1 MTSEEMFVQYN
12 EVERMDKKLTNKQK
26 RVLDAL
32 VELLSEG
39 IMPTYRDL
47 QEKLG
52 LRSIATVYD
61 YVKRLERL
69 GYVKTEGK
77 ARSIKIVA
85 PVMNKFP
92 LVGAVHAGDPTIAVE
107 DIQGFL
113 PFPVDPRLHPHAF
126 VLKVK
131 GDSMIEAHIED
142 GDLVI
147 VDPDS
152 PVSIGDIC
160 VAIIGDEA
168 TVKKVEKMK
177 DGLYLVPAN
186 PKYKPIF
193 ITRDVKI
200 IGKVIGLYRGI
211 SK

>member
-1 MTSEEMFVQYN
+1 MEN
-12 EVERMDKKLTNKQK
+12 KLTNKQK
-26 RVLDAL
+26 KVLDAL
-32 VELLSEG
+32 IELLGEG
-39 IMPTYRDL
+39 ITPTYRDL

-61 YVKRLERL
+61 YVKRLEKL

-77 ARSIKIVA
+77 ARSIKLVA
-85 PVMNKFP
+85 PIMNKFP
-92 LVGAVHAGDPTIAVE
+92 LVGAVHAGEPTVAVE
-107 DIQGFL
+107 EIQGFL

-147 VDPDS
+147 VDPDIPAS
-152 PVSIGDIC
+152 VGDIC
-160 VAIIGDEA
+160 VAVIGDEA

-177 DGLYLVPAN
+177 DGLYLMPAN

>member
-1 MTSEEMFVQYN
+1 MEN
-12 EVERMDKKLTNKQK
+12 KLTKKQK
-26 RVLDAL
+26 KVLDAL
-32 VELLSEG
+32 IELLGEG
-39 IMPTYRDL
+39 ITPTYRDL

-61 YVKRLERL
+61 YVKRLEKL

-77 ARSIKIVA
+77 ARSIKVVA
-85 PVMNKFP
+85 PIMNKFP
-92 LVGAVHAGDPTIAVE
+92 LVGAVHAGEPTVAVE
-107 DIQGFL
+107 EIQGFL

-147 VDPDS
+147 VDPDIPAS
-152 PVSIGDIC
+152 VGDIC
-160 VAIIGDEA
+160 VAVIGDEA

-177 DGLYLVPAN
+177 DGLYLMPAN

>member
-1 MTSEEMFVQYN
+1 
-12 EVERMDKKLTNKQK
+12 MDKKLTNKQK
-26 RVLDAL
+26 KVLDAL
-32 VELLSEG
+32 IELMGEG
-39 IMPTYRDL
+39 IAPSYRDL

-61 YVKRLERL
+61 YVQRLERL
-69 GYVKTEGK
+69 GYVKTDSK

-85 PVMNKFP
+85 PIMNKFP
-92 LVGAVHAGDPTIAVE
+92 LVGAVHAGDPTVAVE

-131 GDSMIEAHIED
+131 GDSMIEEHIED

-147 VDPDS
+147 VDPDM
-152 PVSIGDIC
+152 PVSIGDVC
-160 VAIIGDEA
+160 VAVIGDEA

>member
-1 MTSEEMFVQYN
+1 MFVQYN

-32 VELLSEG
+32 IELLSEG

>member
-1 MTSEEMFVQYN
+1 MEN
-12 EVERMDKKLTNKQK
+12 KLTKKQK

-32 VELLSEG
+32 IELLGEG
-39 IMPTYRDL
+39 IIPTYRDL

-61 YVKRLERL
+61 YVKRLEKL

-77 ARSIKIVA
+77 ARSIKVVA
-85 PVMNKFP
+85 PIMNKFP
-92 LVGAVHAGDPTIAVE
+92 LVGAVHAGEPTVAVE
-107 DIQGFL
+107 EIQGFL

-147 VDPDS
+147 VDPDM
-152 PVSIGDIC
+152 PVTVGDIC
-160 VAIIGDEA
+160 VAVIEDEA
-168 TVKKVEKMK
+168 TVKMVEKLN
-177 DGLYLVPAN
+177 DGVYLVPAN
-186 PKYKPIF
+186 PNYKPIF